1 MGVYELSGAGG
12 LILGRTE
19 YKSMNAGNMYG
30 AMVPIAQAVGTGSA
44 NELAFYNI
52 PQGYQDLFVSIY
64 ANLTATGTVWAYANG
79 YSASGLYSDTL
90 LYGTGTSAL
99 SSRSTAQNQFSIIP
113 AASVG
118 STYPVSINFHLLNY
132 ANTTTFKTA
141 LTRGAIDQ
149 NGSGQTTLDVALW
162 RSTAAVTSLGFNT
175 FGAANYTTST
185 TATLYGIRA
194 VSS

>member
-1 MGVYELSGAGG
+1 MPVYEMSAAGSVKVP
-12 LILGRTE
+12 RVNHQ
-19 YKSMNAGNMYG
+19 SMNAGNMYG
-30 AMVPIAQAVGTGSA
+30 AMVPIATVTGTGSA
-44 NELAFYNI
+44 NELAFNNI

-64 ANLTATGTVWAYANG
+64 ANLTATGTVWAYVNG

-90 LYGTGTSAL
+90 FYGNGTSAA

-149 NGSGQTTLDVALW
+149 NGSGQTTLDVGLW
-162 RSTAAVTSLGFNT
+162 RSAAAVTSLGFNT
-175 FGAANYTTST
+175 FGAANFTTST